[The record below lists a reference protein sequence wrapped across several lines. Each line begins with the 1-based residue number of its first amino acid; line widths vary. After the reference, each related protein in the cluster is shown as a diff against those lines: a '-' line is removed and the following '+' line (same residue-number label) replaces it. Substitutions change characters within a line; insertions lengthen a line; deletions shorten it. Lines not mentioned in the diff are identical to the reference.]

1 VVEGIKFTLIASAR
15 QRMIQRVVTMF
26 VPSCRTVG
34 IELALYGEFKDFG
47 HLTSSLR
54 AAAAGVH
61 GNSTVVVR
69 DACGALVLVKLLRV
83 ERPVGV
89 SAVNE
94 MVDDVVEVVVLELL
108 SLFEQYRDEISELVT
123 GTRVGGCGREP
134 VDLIDTDPPGEKRV
148 TNSSVVVDE
157 VGATPDPVGMDTRTV
172 QDAFEVGPIDRC
184 PPSRNEPRAD
194 TTATAAARRVAAAR

>member
-1 VVEGIKFTLIASAR
+1 
-15 QRMIQRVVTMF
+15 MIQRVVTMF

-34 IELALYGEFKDFG
+34 IELALHGEFKNFG

-54 AAAAGVH
+54 AAAGGVH

-69 DACGALVLVKLLRV
+69 DACGALVLLKLLVV

-94 MVDDVVEVVVLELL
+94 MVDDVVLELL